1 MNPGVQTML
10 VAMVGGV
17 VGQWIGRLI
26 RLPAILPLLLLGVC
40 LGPQGPLPMMPLP
53 ETAMP
58 GGLRAII
65 ALGVVVILFEGGLS
79 LNLNDLRLAPK
90 AVRNLITIGAVI
102 SFGGAVA
109 SAYFLLHMA
118 LRESLFFGSL
128 MIVTGPTVIAPLLK
142 NVKIKPRIHTVLL
155 WESILIDAVGAMV
168 AVIILQ
174 IYFEDFSITG
184 TGYQFVGGLLVGPAI
199 GFCVGWLVA
208 KWLAWRQATG
218 RADEEFDHL
227 LALAGALGI
236 YGFSEKISRDAG
248 LGAVI
253 VAGLVTAHVLKS
265 QARKL
270 REFKGTLTT
279 LLVSTLFML
288 LAANFDL
295 KDLKRVWPDGLYVL
309 AAVMLIVRPLNILV
323 STRGSKLLWREKVF
337 LCWIAPRGIVAASV
351 ASIVGRALA
360 ENGAADA
367 GRQLVAMTFLVIAG
381 TVVLNGLTAR
391 PLAWLLNLRAGNTQ
405 GMLIIGAHP
414 LALQY
419 AKILDHEG
427 MPAILVDT
435 NPTHCLAAKALGFH
449 TIECSALDSD
459 QLAIQDLT
467 GIGHLLS
474 LTPNAGINARV
485 CMRTAANLHLRP
497 YHASLRD
504 TSGADLRMLKLA
516 KSREVLTNFDL
527 PAVNSLIS
535 AERAKLIRINLTSG
549 VRTDLTGAEVPAT
562 DGPLLALLVIGKD
575 SIRPYTPKDNAPDDR
590 QIVCLE
596 FDLPAKSLLPFDPF
610 TLPKKEVFEGLPA
623 TQ

>member
-1 MNPGVQTML
+1 MR
-10 VAMVGGV
+10 
-17 VGQWIGRLI
+17 W
-26 RLPAILPLLLLGVC
+26 
-40 LGPQGPLPMMPLP
+40 P
-53 ETAMP
+53 EP
-58 GGLRAII
+58 
-65 ALGVVVILFEGGLS
+65 
-79 LNLNDLRLAPK
+79 
-90 AVRNLITIGAVI
+90 
-102 SFGGAVA
+102 
-109 SAYFLLHMA
+109 
-118 LRESLFFGSL
+118 
-128 MIVTGPTVIAPLLK
+128 
-142 NVKIKPRIHTVLL
+142 
-155 WESILIDAVGAMV
+155 
-168 AVIILQ
+168 
-174 IYFEDFSITG
+174 
-184 TGYQFVGGLLVGPAI
+184 
-199 GFCVGWLVA
+199 
-208 KWLAWRQATG
+208 
-218 RADEEFDHL
+218 
-227 LALAGALGI
+227 LGI
-236 YGFSEKISRDAG
+236 YGISEKVSRDAG

-309 AAVMLIVRPLNILV
+309 AAVMLIIRPLNILV

-360 ENGAADA
+360 ENNAPDA
-367 GRQLVAMTFLVIAG
+367 GKQLVAMTFLVIAG

-419 AKILDHEG
+419 ARCLDHEG
-427 MPAILVDT
+427 LPAILVDT
-435 NPTHCLAAKALGFH
+435 NTTHCIAAKALGFH

-474 LTPNAGINARV
+474 LTPNAGVNARV

-504 TSGADLRMLKLA
+504 TSGADLRMFKLA

-527 PAVNSLIS
+527 PAVNSLIG
-535 AERAKLIRINLTSG
+535 AGKAKLVRINLVSG
-549 VRTDLTGAEVPAT
+549 ATTELNGAECPSPK
-562 DGPLLALLVIGKD
+562 GPLLALLVIGKD
-575 SIRPYTPKDNAPDDR
+575 SIRPHAIKENESGDR
-590 QIVCLE
+590 EIVCLE
-596 FDLPAKSLLPFDPF
+596 FDLPEKSLLPFDPF
-610 TLPKKEVFEGLPA
+610 ILPKKEIAEDIAV